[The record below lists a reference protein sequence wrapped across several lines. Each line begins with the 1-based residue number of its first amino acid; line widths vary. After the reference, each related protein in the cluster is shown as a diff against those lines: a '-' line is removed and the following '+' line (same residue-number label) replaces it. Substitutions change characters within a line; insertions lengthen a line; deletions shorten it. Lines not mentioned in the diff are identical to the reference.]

1 MKINAMKAMLIS
13 SILIIVLY
21 CLGLFLPII
30 LNTKKETKIFNYHQ
44 NKIVFFVKE
53 KTTFL

>member
-1 MKINAMKAMLIS
+1 MKMNAIRAMLIA

-30 LNTKKETKIFNYHQ
+30 LNTKKETKIFNYYQ
-44 NKIVFFVKE
+44 NKIVYLLKE
-53 KTTFL
+53 KITFL